1 VLLGV
6 GFTLVNEWVKQ
17 GEPEGSPPLE

>member
-6 GFTLVNEWVKQ
+6 GFTLVAEWT
-17 GEPEGSPPLE
+17 GEPSKIFEPDGD